1 MNQDRVKETVPV
13 PAHKKRFR
21 EWEQESYRRKYLGA
35 IFLTILL
42 QKIAEKEWLGE
53 DFVPAGYIGEVMPVS
68 PCAPVECAGRAEQC
82 GDKAQRTCAF
92 SGTAAPADRRKIVW
106 TSGDILELTLPQAGP
121 EPSGT
126 YNAFAIVAVKC

>member
-21 EWEQESYRRKYLGA
+21 EWEQEHYRRKYLGA

-53 DFVPAGYIGEVMPVS
+53 DFVPAGYTGEVMPVP
-68 PCAPVECAGRAEQC
+68 PCAPAESAGRVEKGQ
-82 GDKAQRTCAF
+82 DKTQGPCTFR
-92 SGTAAPADRRKIVW
+92 GTAASADRRKIVW
-106 TSGDILELTLPQAGP
+106 ASGDILELTLPQTGP
-121 EPSGT
+121 EPSGI
-126 YNAFAIVAVKC
+126 YSVFSVMEGKY